1 MKNPQENQK
10 SAKESKYTKELRRF
24 DPILKEIFSK
34 AAGKLI
40 SIAIGEKIK
49 EKLKDITTEIEL
61 VKSLRPDMLFRAGE
75 KIFHIEIQVQQ
86 DKTLPKRMLIYS
98 IGIEEKFGQKPI
110 QIVLFVGKG
119 NPPPS
124 TFRDEF
130 TSHKFIVLDMKKI
143 DPDEFL
149 KSKKPEEVVI
159 GILAGKF
166 KDKPKI
172 IEKVK
177 ERIVEIVKNEER
189 IIKYIDSISFLAGL
203 FDIEIKVKPMPIQV
217 DIRKTFLYKW
227 GKEEGLK
234 EGKREGL
241 REGLKEGLKEGEQ
254 RGIIK
259 GLKEGLKKAIL
270 SGVELKFGPSKARQV
285 RSLLVK
291 INDMNKLERIN
302 KQLIRA
308 ESWNDFV
315 KVFRNH
321 K

>member
-1 MKNPQENQK
+1 
-10 SAKESKYTKELRRF
+10 
-24 DPILKEIFSK
+24 
-34 AAGKLI
+34 
-40 SIAIGEKIK
+40 
-49 EKLKDITTEIEL
+49 
-61 VKSLRPDMLFRAGE
+61 
-75 KIFHIEIQVQQ
+75 
-86 DKTLPKRMLIYS
+86 
-98 IGIEEKFGQKPI
+98 
-110 QIVLFVGKG
+110 
-119 NPPPS
+119 
-124 TFRDEF
+124 
-130 TSHKFIVLDMKKI
+130 
-143 DPDEFL
+143 
-149 KSKKPEEVVI
+149 
-159 GILAGKF
+159 
-166 KDKPKI
+166 
-172 IEKVK
+172 
-177 ERIVEIVKNEER
+177 VKNEER

-234 EGKREGL
+234 EGKR
-241 REGLKEGLKEGEQ
+241 EGLKEGEQ

-308 ESWNDFV
+308 ESWDDFV

>member
-10 SAKESKYTKELRRF
+10 SAKENKYTKELRRF

-40 SIAIGEKIK
+40 SIATGEKIK
-49 EKLKDITTEIEL
+49 EKLEDITTEIEL

-98 IGIEEKFGQKPI
+98 IGIEEKFQQKPI

-124 TFRDEF
+124 NFRDEF

-149 KSKKPEEVVI
+149 KSKKPEEVII

-234 EGKREGL
+234 EGLKEGKR
-241 REGLKEGLKEGEQ
+241 EGLKEGEQ

-302 KQLIRA
+302 KELIRA
-308 ESWNDFV
+308 ETWEDFI

>member
-34 AAGKLI
+34 ASGKLI

-98 IGIEEKFGQKPI
+98 IGIEEKFQQKPV

-149 KSKKPEEVVI
+149 KSKKPEEVII

-177 ERIVEIVKNEER
+177 KRIVEIVKNEER
-189 IIKYIDSISFLAGL
+189 MIKYIDSISFLAGL
-203 FDIEIKVKPMPIQV
+203 FDVKIKVKPMPIEV

-234 EGKREGL
+234 EGLKEGKR
-241 REGLKEGLKEGEQ
+241 EGLKEGEQ